1 MENYSEKRKL
11 TESRLQQLVIFIQAI
26 WQFFIGWIS
35 KYILKQ
41 QTIGQEGVQQV
52 VLDTTSHAETRQL
65 AQSPSFLHVYN
76 RIYLALLHEQH
87 AEIISKSIL
96 TFNYVIVPLTR
107 CQVEVEIE
115 QSQPG
120 PSDRFHP
127 PSLGDIFKFDEIAS
141 SLQRKHPRMKLVFQ
155 AGEDK
160 AIQLKM
166 AFLIGCHMMMRHDC
180 GFEETYLSFKGMQ
193 SLFDS
198 KAPESADT
206 VSITSCWRAF
216 YCAKRLN
223 WMEFDTV
230 ATETTCDNRCIHM
243 DEYMHYARWRT
254 TECYVPMFAQ
264 DT

>member
-1 MENYSEKRKL
+1 MPWDIFE
-11 TESRLQQLVIFIQAI
+11 TFLQQMTVLILALHKISV
-26 WQFFIGWIS
+26 GWD
-35 KYILKQ
+35 KL
-41 QTIGQEGVQQV
+41 
-52 VLDTTSHAETRQL
+52 LDL
-65 AQSPSFLHVYN
+65 AQYLSRKDKVQNEVEKNNNPQPGPQGHPKQLPAQIPSFLHVYN
-76 RIYLALLHEQH
+76 RIYVALLDVRQ
-87 AEIISKSIL
+87 AEIISKNVL
-96 TFNYVIVPLTR
+96 TCNYCIVPLSAFDVAELCEPFR
-107 CQVEVEIE
+107 D
-115 QSQPG
+115 
-120 PSDRFHP
+120 SDSFTP
-127 PSLGDIFKFDEIAS
+127 ASLGDIFKFDEIAS

-160 AIQLKM
+160 AIQLKVV
-166 AFLIGCHMMMRHDC
+166 FLLGCHMMMRHDC

-243 DEYMHYARWRT
+243 DEYMHYARWRA